1 MVYRS
6 AKVTQSTQG
15 QIVQCVRFNIF
26 DEKLPL
32 KFDED
37 ASQHGI
43 GEVIS
48 GILPSGEERPI
59 AYASRM
65 ADGSESQTR

>member
-1 MVYRS
+1 MVNRS
-6 AKVTQSTQG
+6 AKVAQSTQG
-15 QIVQCVRFNIF
+15 QIVQYVRFNIF

-32 KFDED
+32 KFDKD

-59 AYASRM
+59 AYASCT